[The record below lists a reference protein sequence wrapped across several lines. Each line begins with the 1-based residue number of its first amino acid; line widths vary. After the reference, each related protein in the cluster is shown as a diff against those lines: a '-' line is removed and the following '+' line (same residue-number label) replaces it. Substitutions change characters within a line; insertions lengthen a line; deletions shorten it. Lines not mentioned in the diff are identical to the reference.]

1 MNLLDKA
8 SIVLTASA
16 YDNGKVLCVKPSD
29 GSGDMD
35 FSRNSAATRVNS
47 QGLVEDVQI
56 LSSNLVQNG
65 SFSEQGAEEVSN
77 GSFSQQGSQQITN
90 GDFAT
95 DSNWTKGTGWSISG
109 GSADCDGTQTSNTE
123 LKQQGGIL
131 GSTINFVVGKTYKV
145 NFDIVVTSG
154 LITNIEVASGNDGY
168 NVTTSGNHTTYITA
182 VSTNNR
188 LTIAA
193 TPDFV
198 GSIDNVSVVEVGQDW
213 TLGTGW
219 SIGEDKAVCDGT
231 QTSQT
236 NLFQVGIVPI
246 NVNYKVTF
254 TTTVSAGGVILA
266 IGGSNAQPIVTSS
279 GTYTF
284 TDKATS
290 GDANLYLSG
299 NADFIGSIDNV
310 SVVEVGQD
318 WDLGTGWSIADNK
331 AVCDGTNIAYLTQ
344 TGVLATG
351 TSYRVQFDI
360 VDYTSGSVKYRDN
373 GLVSGQSFSGV
384 GSYTDYVVA
393 GGGQFR
399 LMSENFIGSVTNIS
413 VKEVGQNWN
422 TSAGITIQDEVCKFI
437 STGSGGALTSTT
449 AQLISGKQYL
459 VKFEITYQDGTSKVK
474 INNSGSSGVFKGNV
488 NLYEQ
493 VFTCTSTAYL
503 QFYFTNAGSCFID
516 NISVIEITNDTNL
529 PRINYE
535 GFSFDGSGD
544 IIPDSGCGS
553 WLFEPQSTNLITY
566 SENFNQWGNLGNRS
580 AVTLN
585 SIISPDGTING
596 TKQTQIVANNSVRL
610 RFSAILTI
618 GTEYTF
624 SVFAK
629 KGNYDKLVMNIS
641 GVSTNFTLT
650 DNWVRYEITAT
661 APNNTFVDVGI
672 SQGSIGDFIYLW
684 GAQAEE
690 QSFATSYIP
699 TSGTQKTRNQDLCT
713 NGGSVATISST
724 SGVLYVEAAKL
735 NENSPNFKPIGL
747 TNGSQD
753 ERLVIIFGQGQEKI
767 RFQVKNN
774 GLVVFQNDFN
784 VTSLSQQNKIAIR
797 YSNTTGYAF
806 FINGVKVGVNPSLIV
821 PPITRLDFGVLSNFN
836 GKTKCLAVFPLLTDT
851 ELQELTT
858 I

>member
-1 MNLLDKA
+1 MANLLDQA
-8 SIVLTASA
+8 SIVLTPTA
-16 YDNGKVLCVKPSD
+16 YDNGKVLCAKPID
-29 GSGDMD
+29 GSGDFD

-56 LSSNLVQNG
+56 ISGNK
-65 SFSEQGAEEVSN
+65 
-77 GSFSQQGSQQITN
+77 ITN
-90 GDFAT
+90 GDFSNGST
-95 DSNWTKGTGWSISG
+95 DWIIEAAWTISG
-109 GSADCDGTQTSNTE
+109 GVANGNGANGTNQELVQSNN
-123 LKQQGGIL
+123 LAI
-131 GSTINFVVGKTYKV
+131 GKTYSITYEIKNYV
-145 NFDIVVTSG
+145 SGVVSTRRPLTSG
-154 LITNIEVASGNDGY
+154 RSANGVYTEIAVSASTALIFKGGNFNGSITNI
-168 NVTTSGNHTTYITA
+168 
-182 VSTNNR
+182 
-188 LTIAA
+188 
-193 TPDFV
+193 
-198 GSIDNVSVVEVGQDW
+198 
-213 TLGTGW
+213 
-219 SIGEDKAVCDGT
+219 
-231 QTSQT
+231 
-236 NLFQVGIVPI
+236 
-246 NVNYKVTF
+246 
-254 TTTVSAGGVILA
+254 VI
-266 IGGSNAQPIVTSS
+266 
-279 GTYTF
+279 
-284 TDKATS
+284 K
-290 GDANLYLSG
+290 
-299 NADFIGSIDNV
+299 
-310 SVVEVGQD
+310 
-318 WDLGTGWSIADNK
+318 
-331 AVCDGTNIAYLTQ
+331 
-344 TGVLATG
+344 
-351 TSYRVQFDI
+351 
-360 VDYTSGSVKYRDN
+360 
-373 GLVSGQSFSGV
+373 
-384 GSYTDYVVA
+384 
-393 GGGQFR
+393 
-399 LMSENFIGSVTNIS
+399 
-413 VKEVGQNWN
+413 
-422 TSAGITIQDEVCKFI
+422 
-437 STGSGGALTSTT
+437 
-449 AQLISGKQYL
+449 
-459 VKFEITYQDGTSKVK
+459 
-474 INNSGSSGVFKGNV
+474 
-488 NLYEQ
+488 
-493 VFTCTSTAYL
+493 
-503 QFYFTNAGSCFID
+503 
-516 NISVIEITNDTNL
+516 EITNDTNL

-544 IIPDSGCGS
+544 IIPNSGCGS